1 MEGRRLGLA
10 ALDDAQSLAV
20 TTTFGEVD
28 TGLKHAEQGVDVRCE
43 LLTVARATQP
53 EVAAAVTAAAEK
65 LIKARGMLPAQ
76 PGIMLPAILSDD

>member
-28 TGLKHAEQGVDVRCE
+28 TGLKHAEQGVDV
-43 LLTVARATQP
+43 
-53 EVAAAVTAAAEK
+53 
-65 LIKARGMLPAQ
+65 I
-76 PGIMLPAILSDD
+76 